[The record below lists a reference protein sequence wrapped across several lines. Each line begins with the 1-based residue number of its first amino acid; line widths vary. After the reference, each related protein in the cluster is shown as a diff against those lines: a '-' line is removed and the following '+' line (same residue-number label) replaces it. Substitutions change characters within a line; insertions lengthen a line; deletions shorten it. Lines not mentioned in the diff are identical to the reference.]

1 MTGESTGPVFQ
12 ARSGGPREPR
22 SARAGGI
29 ALDTI
34 EPRIA
39 RTHEGCG
46 IRRQSGLVVRASRK
60 IFGGGGPAGR
70 KGNVMGV
77 WRRIILP
84 IVRVVL
90 VAAIAVALV
99 KIAFF
104 PDASA
109 ESAPAEASA
118 SIEEPVVT
126 AGLSSL
132 QNSLTVPASV
142 RADTAVDAKATLQG
156 SVSELTV
163 TIGQKVSAGERIGAV
178 RQETPV
184 DPVTRMTPDGT
195 ETVVPQKPKVVAE
208 AIVAPAAG
216 TISALPVITKQEVAV
231 GDVVA
236 KIAPDAFIVQG
247 SLKPEDLYRLSSIP
261 GEASV
266 SLKGGPGEF
275 TCTSLQISDPAT
287 AGDGSA
293 ANGSDPSGEATGGGG
308 ATALTCRV
316 PAEVRVFS
324 GLTGALTIQAGSAE
338 NVVTLPTTAVKGNAD
353 SGSVWVQNAEGEAE
367 ERPVK
372 LGITDGVQIQIVEG
386 VAEGDT
392 VYEFVPGTDVTDP
405 ESTGC
410 ALQPDGS
417 EICDEGLVP

>member
-1 MTGESTGPVFQ
+1 
-12 ARSGGPREPR
+12 
-22 SARAGGI
+22 
-29 ALDTI
+29 
-34 EPRIA
+34 
-39 RTHEGCG
+39 
-46 IRRQSGLVVRASRK
+46 
-60 IFGGGGPAGR
+60 
-70 KGNVMGV
+70 MGV

-118 SIEEPVVT
+118 SIEEPIVT
-126 AGLSSL
+126 AELSSL

-163 TIGQKVSAGERIGAV
+163 VVGQKVSAGERIGAV

-184 DPVTRMTPDGT
+184 DPITRVAPDGT
-195 ETVVPQKPKVVAE
+195 ESVVPQKPKVVAE

-216 TISALPVITKQEVAV
+216 TISALPVIRKQEVAV

-236 KIAPDAFIVQG
+236 KITPDAFIVQG

-293 ANGSDPSGEATGGGG
+293 VNSADPSGEAAGGGG
-308 ATALTCRV
+308 GTGLTCRV

-386 VAEGDT
+386 IAEGDA
-392 VYEFVPGTDVTDP
+392 VYEFVPGTDATDP

-417 EICDEGLVP
+417 EVCDEGLVP

>member
-1 MTGESTGPVFQ
+1 
-12 ARSGGPREPR
+12 
-22 SARAGGI
+22 
-29 ALDTI
+29 
-34 EPRIA
+34 
-39 RTHEGCG
+39 
-46 IRRQSGLVVRASRK
+46 
-60 IFGGGGPAGR
+60 
-70 KGNVMGV
+70 MGV

-84 IVRVVL
+84 VVRVVL

-104 PDASA
+104 PDTSA
-109 ESAPAEASA
+109 ESEPAQASA
-118 SIEEPVVT
+118 SVEEPVVT
-126 AGLSSL
+126 AQLSSL

-156 SVSELTV
+156 TISELTV
-163 TIGQKVSAGERIGAV
+163 AVGQKVSAGERIGAV

-184 DPVTRMTPDGT
+184 DPVTRIAPDGT
-195 ETVVPQKPKVVAE
+195 ETVVPQKPKVIAE

-216 TISALPVITKQEVAV
+216 TISAVPVITKQDVAV

-236 KIAPDAFIVQG
+236 KITPDAFIVQG

-275 TCTSLQISDPAT
+275 TCTSLQISDPGT
-287 AGDGSA
+287 AGSGSA
-293 ANGSDPSGEATGGGG
+293 ANGVDPSGEAVGGEGG

-324 GLTGALTIQAGSAE
+324 GLTGAITIQAGSAE

-353 SGSVWVQNAEGEAE
+353 SGSVWLQNAEGETE

-372 LGITDGVQIQIVEG
+372 LGITDGVQIQIIEG

-392 VYEFVPGTDVTDP
+392 VFEFVPGTDVTDP
-405 ESTGC
+405 EATGC
-410 ALQPDGS
+410 ALQPDGT
-417 EICDEGLVP
+417 EVCEDGLVP

>member
-1 MTGESTGPVFQ
+1 M
-12 ARSGGPREPR
+12 GG
-22 SARAGGI
+22 
-29 ALDTI
+29 
-34 EPRIA
+34 
-39 RTHEGCG
+39 
-46 IRRQSGLVVRASRK
+46 
-60 IFGGGGPAGR
+60 
-70 KGNVMGV
+70 

-109 ESAPAEASA
+109 ESTPAEASA

-126 AGLSSL
+126 AQVSSL
-132 QNSLTVPASV
+132 ENALTVPASV

-156 SVSELTV
+156 TVSELTV
-163 TIGQKVSAGERIGAV
+163 TVGQKVAAGERIGAV

-184 DPVTRMTPDGT
+184 DPVTRVAPDGT

-216 TISALPVITKQEVAV
+216 TISALSVIQKQDVAV

-236 KIAPDAFIVQG
+236 TITPDAFVVQG
-247 SLKPEDLYRLSSIP
+247 SLKPKDLYRLSSIP

-275 TCTSLQISDPAT
+275 TCTSLRIATPA
-287 AGDGSA
+287 ASGDGSA
-293 ANGSDPSGEATGGGG
+293 ANGADPSAGAAGGDG
-308 ATALTCRV
+308 ASTALTCRV
-316 PAEVRVFS
+316 PVEVRVFS

-353 SGSVWVQNAEGEAE
+353 SGSVWVQNAEGGAE

-386 VAEGDT
+386 IAEGDT

-410 ALQPDGS
+410 ALQPDGT
-417 EICDEGLVP
+417 EVCEDGLVP

>member
-1 MTGESTGPVFQ
+1 MLT
-12 ARSGGPREPR
+12 
-22 SARAGGI
+22 
-29 ALDTI
+29 TI
-34 EPRIA
+34 EPRIFA
-39 RTHEGCG
+39 RTAVSGFRH
-46 IRRQSGLVVRASRK
+46 QSGLTARASRK
-60 IFGGGGPAGR
+60 IFGGGEPSGR
-70 KGNVMGV
+70 EGNVMGV

-109 ESAPAEASA
+109 ESTPAEASA

-126 AGLSSL
+126 AQVSSL
-132 QNSLTVPASV
+132 ENALTVPASV
-142 RADTAVDAKATLQG
+142 RADTAVGAKATLHG
-156 SVSELTV
+156 TVSELTV
-163 TIGQKVSAGERIGAV
+163 TVGQKVAAGERIGAV

-184 DPVTRMTPDGT
+184 DPVTRVAPDGT

-208 AIVAPAAG
+208 AIVAPGAG
-216 TISALPVITKQEVAV
+216 TISALSVIQKQDVAV

-236 KIAPDAFIVQG
+236 TITPDAFVVQG

-275 TCTSLQISDPAT
+275 TCTSLQIATPA
-287 AGDGSA
+287 ASGDGSA
-293 ANGSDPSGEATGGGG
+293 ANGADPSAGAAGGDGG
-308 ATALTCRV
+308 STALTCRV

-353 SGSVWVQNAEGEAE
+353 SGSVWVQNAEGGAE

-386 VAEGDT
+386 IAEGDT

-410 ALQPDGS
+410 ALQPDGT
-417 EICDEGLVP
+417 EVCEDGLVP